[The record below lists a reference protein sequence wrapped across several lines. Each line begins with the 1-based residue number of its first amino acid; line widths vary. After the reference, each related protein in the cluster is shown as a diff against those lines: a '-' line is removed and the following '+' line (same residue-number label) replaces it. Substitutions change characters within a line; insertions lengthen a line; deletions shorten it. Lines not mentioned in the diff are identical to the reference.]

1 MEKQK
6 ITFDRFIRGFIT
18 ILLITSALLLVN
30 RLRSVLLPFVI
41 AWFIAY
47 MIYPLVKL
55 FQYKFHFKSRILSI
69 ICALLTIIGLGVG
82 IFYLVAPSI
91 IVEFGILKDMIMS
104 YITTGGGKSIPNLI
118 SKYFSQYID
127 LEYINNILNSGNLI
141 SAIKEVAPHIWDVLA
156 KSFNI
161 LFSILASLI
170 AMLYV
175 FFILMDYET
184 FSDGWPHLIAPKYR
198 TFSINMIHDIQESMN
213 KYFRGQALVAFCV
226 GILFSIGFLIIGF
239 PMAIIL
245 GLFIGILNMI
255 PYLQIVGLIPTLILA
270 ILKSANTGQNF
281 WIIIAEALLIFA
293 IVQAIQDI
301 ILTPKIM
308 GKITGL
314 NPAIILLSLSIWGSL
329 LGILGMIIA
338 LPLTTLM
345 LSYYHRYIINKE
357 PIYKDDIKKH
367 IKKYPDEKMPESEEE
382 NRTTEK

>member
-18 ILLITSALLLVN
+18 ILLITGALLLVN

-198 TFSINMIHDIQESMN
+198 TFTINMIHDIQESMN

>member
-367 IKKYPDEKMPESEEE
+367 IKKYPDEEMPESEEE